1 MTLFKFELR
10 KLLLNK
16 RNAIIMAV
24 LLVGY
29 CAIGVGMSVFSFGSI
44 GNYNTYSSLAN
55 AATGSYNEEQAQ
67 ISTAV
72 YDAALDRYG
81 NAEGIDHMKA
91 EDPQL
96 RFDVDYRDYSVTV
109 DEYWNGP
116 ETQDLANLKGIYPI
130 QNRMSVL
137 ETEGATDSY
146 EYQKLSNQLE
156 TELAAGEPE
165 FHNVALWDSLIS
177 TWGGMMISILLFFPM
192 SFLIASVYTKEKT
205 TGMDNIILSSKH
217 GQGQIVLAKIAA
229 TAVTCA
235 TTALAF
241 FAGTFAG
248 TFIPFGTLGGIGL
261 PLKTLASFAD
271 TQLVMS
277 IGGFA
282 ALSIVWVIF
291 VAVVYGIIMALVSSK
306 MKNQAA
312 VFGIGI
318 LLLMS
323 NLLFESMGTS
333 IIALLDPILKFGF
346 LNTINVSTIFGGVT
360 TFNVFGMVVPYSIMA
375 LIVMTVLGILAF
387 LGVRISQKYRTIA

>member
-1 MTLFKFELR
+1 MMT
-10 KLLLNK
+10 
-16 RNAIIMAV
+16 
-24 LLVGY
+24 
-29 CAIGVGMSVFSFGSI
+29 
-44 GNYNTYSSLAN
+44 
-55 AATGSYNEEQAQ
+55 
-67 ISTAV
+67 
-72 YDAALDRYG
+72 
-81 NAEGIDHMKA
+81 
-91 EDPQL
+91 
-96 RFDVDYRDYSVTV
+96 
-109 DEYWNGP
+109 
-116 ETQDLANLKGIYPI
+116 
-130 QNRMSVL
+130 
-137 ETEGATDSY
+137 
-146 EYQKLSNQLE
+146 
-156 TELAAGEPE
+156 
-165 FHNVALWDSLIS
+165 
-177 TWGGMMISILLFFPM
+177 SILLFFPM

-217 GQGQIVLAKIAA
+217 GQRQIVLAKIAA

-261 PLKTLASFAD
+261 PLKTLSSFAN

-291 VAVVYGIIMALVSSK
+291 VAVVYGIIMALLSSK

-323 NLLFESMGTS
+323 NLLIESMGTS
-333 IIALLDPILKFGF
+333 IIAFLEPIIKFGF
-346 LNTINVSTIFGGVT
+346 LKTINVSTIFGGVT

-387 LGVRISQKYRTIA
+387 IGVRISQKYRTIA

>member
-16 RNAIIMAV
+16 RNAIILAA
-24 LLVGY
+24 LLVVY
-29 CAIGVGMSVFSFGSI
+29 CAIGVGMSIFSFGSI
-44 GNYNTYSSLAN
+44 ENYNTYSALADAAVGPYN
-55 AATGSYNEEQAQ
+55 AEQAE

-81 NAEGIDHMKA
+81 NAEGIDHMAA

-96 RFDVDYRDYSVTV
+96 RFDVDYHDYSVTV

-130 QNRMSVL
+130 QERMAVL
-137 ETEGATDSY
+137 EAEGQADSY
-146 EYQKLSNQLE
+146 EYQKLLGQLE

-192 SFLIASVYTKEKT
+192 SFLVASVFTKEKA

-217 GQGQIVLAKIAA
+217 GQRQIVLAKTAA

-235 TTALAF
+235 ATALAF

-248 TFIPFGTLGGIGL
+248 TFIPFGTLGGTSL

-360 TFNVFGMVVPYSIMA
+360 TFNVFGMVVPYPFMA
-375 LIVMTVLGILAF
+375 LIVMLAVGVLAF
-387 LGVRISQKYRTIA
+387 IGVRISQKYRTIA